1 VNGTTLPTSL
11 IRYREALEDAVRRD
25 LGRSRPRGRRGLVL
39 RWALAAAVVAA
50 AALGALSII
59 SRDGAGASVVDR
71 AAAAVAPS
79 PGTILHVDM
88 HGFQDN
94 GDGTTITWRDE
105 SWQQQGPPHD
115 GRQIATSPD
124 GTITESGTTANRQEV
139 YDAARNTIYVAA
151 PEPPVTQDERNSYEI
166 LPGPKPGTA
175 ILRMPDREA
184 LKKGARVMATGVI
197 TTKQAKALK
206 KGSGVLAWR
215 FNASGP
221 NKGPGRLTV
230 IPRSSLPKPPPAS
243 EDSSNADPG
252 SGDFRSQILALLRSG
267 EARVVGHKAI
277 DGQDTIEIAS
287 ADGHTTYYVDPETYR
302 PVELDT
308 RGTTGGTALRFRTYE
323 TLDLAGNADLVSLTA
338 QHPDARIDRDPAHF
352 RAADERLYPHG

>member
-1 VNGTTLPTSL
+1 VNGTLPTSL
-11 IRYREALEDAVRRD
+11 IDYREALEDAVRRD
-25 LGRSRPRGRRGLVL
+25 LGRSGSRRRRGLVL
-39 RWALAAAVVAA
+39 RWALAAAVVVA

-94 GDGTTITWRDE
+94 GDGSTITWRDE

-115 GRQIATSPD
+115 GRQIETGPD
-124 GTITESGTTANRQEV
+124 GSVVETATANGREEV
-139 YDAARNTIYVAA
+139 YDSARNTIYVSA
-151 PEPPVTQDERNSYEI
+151 PESTATPAELNSYDIE
-166 LPGPKPGTA
+166 PGPRPGTA
-175 ILRMPDREA
+175 ILRVPGRAAEA
-184 LKKGARVMATGVI
+184 KGAHVQTAVI
-197 TTKQAKALK
+197 TTKQAKGLK
-206 KGSGVLAWR
+206 DGTQAIAFKVGLKTKKIS
-215 FNASGP
+215 
-221 NKGPGRLTV
+221 LTV
-230 IPRSSLPKPPPAS
+230 IPASSVPKPPPAS
-243 EDSSNADPG
+243 DDSSTADPG

-267 EARVVGHKAI
+267 EARVVGHRTI

-308 RGTTGGTALRFRTYE
+308 RGTDGGTALRFRTYE
-323 TLDLAGNADLVSLTA
+323 TLDSDASSDLLSLEA
-338 QHPDARIDRDPAHF
+338 QHPGARIDRDPAHF
-352 RAADERLYPHG
+352 NAAQERLFPHG

>member
-1 VNGTTLPTSL
+1 VNGTLPTSL
-11 IRYREALEDAVRRD
+11 IDYREALEDAVRRD
-25 LGRSRPRGRRGLVL
+25 LGRSGSRRRRGLVL
-39 RWALAAAVVAA
+39 RWALAAAVVVA

-94 GDGTTITWRDE
+94 GDGSTITWRDE

-115 GRQIATSPD
+115 GRQIETGPD
-124 GTITESGTTANRQEV
+124 GSVVETATANGREEV
-139 YDAARNTIYVAA
+139 YDSARNTIYVSA
-151 PEPPVTQDERNSYEI
+151 PESTATPAELNSYDIE
-166 LPGPKPGTA
+166 PGPRPGTA
-175 ILRMPDREA
+175 ILRVPGRAAEA
-184 LKKGARVMATGVI
+184 KGAHVQTAVI
-197 TTKQAKALK
+197 TTKQAKGLK
-206 KGSGVLAWR
+206 DGTQAIAFKVGLKTKKIS
-215 FNASGP
+215 
-221 NKGPGRLTV
+221 LTV
-230 IPRSSLPKPPPAS
+230 IPASSVPKPPPAS
-243 EDSSNADPG
+243 DDSSTADPG

-267 EARVVGHKAI
+267 EARVVGHRTI

-308 RGTTGGTALRFRTYE
+308 RGTDGGTALRFRTYE
-323 TLDLAGNADLVSLTA
+323 TLDSGANSDLLSLEA
-338 QHPDARIDRDPAHF
+338 QHPGARIDRDPAHF
-352 RAADERLYPHG
+352 NAAQERLFPHG